1 MKNLKN
7 IIFAFVMDIASF
19 QISYAESVDS
29 QLINIAGSCNVERV
43 KKLVKFGADI
53 NAKNNKGE
61 SAFMKALS
69 DGKLEMAE
77 FLENNGANTK

>member
-1 MKNLKN
+1 M
-7 IIFAFVMDIASF
+7 
-19 QISYAESVDS
+19 
-29 QLINIAGSCNVERV
+29 ERV